1 MADVL
6 SLPSWTGRASTQS
19 ISDNLVA
26 IDVDFD
32 GSKLN
37 AAVTVGGHIGLCE
50 IPFGSTVLDAMFRA
64 TTTAGGAATGTVGV
78 LGNTSYTTSGFN
90 DSGSTGNDVDGLI
103 VSVNMNSAVSQ
114 PIRQTAVPGA
124 LLGAKLDERVF
135 SDSDELGKPLFI
147 TYEAADVTTALT
159 NVRGHFTFLVRTP

>member
-103 VSVNMNSAVSQ
+103 VPMHGPVRATPGMSTWLVEAPGGPTSGG
-114 PIRQTAVPGA
+114 TAN
-124 LLGAKLDERVF
+124 
-135 SDSDELGKPLFI
+135 
-147 TYEAADVTTALT
+147 TA
-159 NVRGHFTFLVRTP
+159 